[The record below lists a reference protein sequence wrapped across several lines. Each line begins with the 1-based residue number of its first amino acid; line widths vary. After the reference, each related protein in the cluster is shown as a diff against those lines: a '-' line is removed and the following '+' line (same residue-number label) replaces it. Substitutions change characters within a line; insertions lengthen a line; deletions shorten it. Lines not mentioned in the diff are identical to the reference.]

1 MAQITVDE
9 FEGTYK
15 ESYDR
20 QRAVHKDD
28 LVIMNTKYTVPNEIR
43 GRIYKVLE
51 EPRFKKGRKICQ
63 LEGYGLYPV
72 DGLRVV
78 G

>member
-20 QRAVHKDD
+20 QRGVHKDD